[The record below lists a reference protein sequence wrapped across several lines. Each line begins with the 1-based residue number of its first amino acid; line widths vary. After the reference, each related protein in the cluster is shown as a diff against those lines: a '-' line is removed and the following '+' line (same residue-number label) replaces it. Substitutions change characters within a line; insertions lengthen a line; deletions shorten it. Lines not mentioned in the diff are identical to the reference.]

1 MGSDAKPVVVTE
13 KTIGGEMAI
22 EGEVGIKEWNVVE
35 CFELSLVSHGGSF
48 LSKATNQ
55 KTTRNELK
63 KILITCG

>member
-22 EGEVGIKEWNVVE
+22 EGEVGIKEWNAVE
-35 CFELSLVSHGGSF
+35 CFSHGGSF